1 MSDEQHMA
9 LPHLYGGPAYS
20 RPPRPAEEIPR
31 PFDPDELPL
40 EAERSEEDVAWA
52 NQLMGS
58 AWTSASPP
66 ATKAKGGRRGR
77 PGKSAKAAAAGPAT
91 AGSAAGAAS
100 APGSIAL
107 EGRPFRLRGLGRIF
121 RSDHK

>member
-1 MSDEQHMA
+1 V
-9 LPHLYGGPAYS
+9 
-20 RPPRPAEEIPR
+20 EEIPR

-52 NQLMGS
+52 NQLIGV
-58 AWTSASPP
+58 AWTPSAP
-66 ATKAKGGRRGR
+66 ATKAKGRRGR
-77 PGKSAKAAAAGPAT
+77 GKSAKAGAAGPAT
-91 AGSAAGAAS
+91 AGSAAAAAS
-100 APGSIAL
+100 GPGSGAL